1 MFFCQ
6 AGCKALAAV
15 EKWTQ
20 CCAPGGRHATNNI
33 NAITRAT
40 PSRAFER
47 EPPREVPG
55 TLNSTYALVWTRLS
69 WCCAPGG
76 HHDTHDT
83 KHGHAGAKR
92 DAGRSVGCRDQRLPP
107 APEPTQA
114 GLTQT
119 TLDKRITESPR
130 LHNLL
135 LHERHCDSG
144 TAPVP
149 VHQPRDRFV
158 QSSGC
163 ETGAAAARNCC
174 GVTIPLGHCRLE
186 RSQRVQ
192 ARIWQHEAARESTRR
207 ICGRPSAVI
216 LRPRRGMSRRSGGDD
231 DSTIGLAE
239 GDALRHALLSRMRA
253 VGLQHCAGGVPQRRV
268 H

>member
-107 APEPTQA
+107 ALEPTQA
-114 GLTQT
+114 GLTQ
-119 TLDKRITESPR
+119 KRRSIRESPKALAFTIFFCTSDTVTLTLPLCLYTSR
-130 LHNLL
+130 AIDL
-135 LHERHCDSG
+135 SK
-144 TAPVP
+144 APVVRRGRP
-149 VHQPRDRFV
+149 LLA
-158 QSSGC
+158 
-163 ETGAAAARNCC
+163 TAAASPSHLAIAASKGHSEYKLGSGNTRRHVNRQDGSAGGPPRSSCVHGAGC
-174 GVTIPLGHCRLE
+174 HGGPAATMTPPLA
-186 RSQRVQ
+186 SQR
-192 ARIWQHEAARESTRR
+192 AMH
-207 ICGRPSAVI
+207 
-216 LRPRRGMSRRSGGDD
+216 
-231 DSTIGLAE
+231 
-239 GDALRHALLSRMRA
+239 
-253 VGLQHCAGGVPQRRV
+253 
-268 H
+268 